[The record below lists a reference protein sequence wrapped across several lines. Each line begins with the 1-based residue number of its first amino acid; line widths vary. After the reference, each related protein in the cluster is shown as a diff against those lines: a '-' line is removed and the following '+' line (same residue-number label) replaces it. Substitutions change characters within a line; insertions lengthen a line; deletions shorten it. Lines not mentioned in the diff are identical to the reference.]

1 MWKINV
7 KDIIKEKRKI
17 IEETY
22 TIDEIELHTGTY
34 KVLDDG
40 FKVKMIV
47 TYADNK
53 ILLGG
58 YARGYVE
65 RPCDRCLKLSKC
77 TLTEPSKRCILLRRN
92 IREKARN
99 SKTYQ
104 MKF

>member
-65 RPCDRCLKLSKC
+65 RPCDRCLKL
-77 TLTEPSKRCILLRRN
+77 PN
-92 IREKARN
+92 VH
-99 SKTYQ
+99 
-104 MKF
+104 